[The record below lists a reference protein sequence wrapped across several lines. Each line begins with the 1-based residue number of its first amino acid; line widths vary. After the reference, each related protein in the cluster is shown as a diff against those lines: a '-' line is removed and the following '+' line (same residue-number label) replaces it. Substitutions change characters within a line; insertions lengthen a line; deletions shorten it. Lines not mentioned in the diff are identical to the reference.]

1 MIRVHNF
8 SEFQSYSQRSQIFE
22 TKEDDIKAEYD
33 SSYSFISDIYVTIL
47 SNSILSLIQ
56 KLTDESRSSL
66 DKDGI
71 KKLEDS
77 VQNMIDAYD
86 KCINSPL
93 DSKFS
98 ELKNTFLNSQLP
110 QAIPS
115 RNPKI
120 KYLSGAVISEY
131 KKIIDYFPRL
141 IDSYDQSQQDVIQFG
156 INKDIDSFLET
167 LTKTN
172 ESILAGQPILEKK
185 SYQKDKYYGLIEDL
199 SKRYFSLLSA
209 LEKEIKER
217 SGSVEQRSKVLVS
230 ELKEIES
237 SVKSYGN
244 DLDLSQIGA
253 HWDLSGKKITE
264 KINKISDFLDSALNE
279 MTGLLLGE
287 IDLTTI
293 LQSLISKIEASF
305 GRIDSLLDQISKET
319 EEVSAAEVSMPSLD
333 VSRDYPAMDKKFTSE
348 EMPDGS
354 TFKWDASTKK
364 WAWTSSSEYTSS
376 RDFTE
381 QRIEFTQPL
390 YDVKKQKFTY
400 DFSTGK
406 WHKGSIKGGEIVKEN
421 ELAFL
426 NKALEVLIKR
436 SQFRWGTDK
445 SETSSTSYVKAMKG
459 DSTKDTAFDNLLK
472 SEPEISNKKK

>member
-1 MIRVHNF
+1 
-8 SEFQSYSQRSQIFE
+8 
-22 TKEDDIKAEYD
+22 
-33 SSYSFISDIYVTIL
+33 
-47 SNSILSLIQ
+47 
-56 KLTDESRSSL
+56 
-66 DKDGI
+66 
-71 KKLEDS
+71 
-77 VQNMIDAYD
+77 
-86 KCINSPL
+86 
-93 DSKFS
+93 
-98 ELKNTFLNSQLP
+98 
-110 QAIPS
+110 
-115 RNPKI
+115 
-120 KYLSGAVISEY
+120 
-131 KKIIDYFPRL
+131 
-141 IDSYDQSQQDVIQFG
+141 
-156 INKDIDSFLET
+156 
-167 LTKTN
+167 
-172 ESILAGQPILEKK
+172 
-185 SYQKDKYYGLIEDL
+185 
-199 SKRYFSLLSA
+199 
-209 LEKEIKER
+209 
-217 SGSVEQRSKVLVS
+217 
-230 ELKEIES
+230 
-237 SVKSYGN
+237 
-244 DLDLSQIGA
+244 
-253 HWDLSGKKITE
+253 
-264 KINKISDFLDSALNE
+264 

-445 SETSSTSYVKAMKG
+445 SEASSASYVKAMKG

>member
-8 SEFQSYSQRSQIFE
+8 SEFHSYSQRSQIFE

-141 IDSYDQSQQDVIQFG
+141 IDSYGQSQQDVIQFG

-185 SYQKDKYYGLIEDL
+185 SY
-199 SKRYFSLLSA
+199 F
-209 LEKEIKER
+209 
-217 SGSVEQRSKVLVS
+217 
-230 ELKEIES
+230 
-237 SVKSYGN
+237 
-244 DLDLSQIGA
+244 
-253 HWDLSGKKITE
+253 
-264 KINKISDFLDSALNE
+264 
-279 MTGLLLGE
+279 GLLFE
-287 IDLTTI
+287 
-293 LQSLISKIEASF
+293 F
-305 GRIDSLLDQISKET
+305 LL
-319 EEVSAAEVSMPSLD
+319 
-333 VSRDYPAMDKKFTSE
+333 FTMHS
-348 EMPDGS
+348 
-354 TFKWDASTKK
+354 
-364 WAWTSSSEYTSS
+364 
-376 RDFTE
+376 
-381 QRIEFTQPL
+381 
-390 YDVKKQKFTY
+390 
-400 DFSTGK
+400 
-406 WHKGSIKGGEIVKEN
+406 
-421 ELAFL
+421 
-426 NKALEVLIKR
+426 
-436 SQFRWGTDK
+436 
-445 SETSSTSYVKAMKG
+445 
-459 DSTKDTAFDNLLK
+459 
-472 SEPEISNKKK
+472 